1 MSVLGKHRLNLYNT
15 TGEQVR
21 VKGCEGCK
29 WAVSFKITS
38 GSRIVFLASVYLL
51 QMWKSQR
58 DLNIYKLAT
67 ITILYYYK
75 FWYKYSKWINTC
87 LAKVLGQFVECVTCQ
102 WVWLVSSLIVLQARN
117 LPHETALNLILMW
130 KKKRLDVFVLFPPAQ
145 KLRRS

>member
-1 MSVLGKHRLNLYNT
+1 MSGGSYAQQMSVLGKHRLNLYNT

-67 ITILYYYK
+67 IATS
-75 FWYKYSKWINTC
+75 FDINI
-87 LAKVLGQFVECVTCQ
+87 
-102 WVWLVSSLIVLQARN
+102 VSG
-117 LPHETALNLILMW
+117 
-130 KKKRLDVFVLFPPAQ
+130 
-145 KLRRS
+145 